1 MKIINKYK
9 NKPKPSSTKDKPNR
23 HDDDFGLDFIQFQ
36 ENRREEKQSDKQKNK
51 KD

>member
-1 MKIINKYK
+1 MAEK
-9 NKPKPSSTKDKPNR
+9 NNQIP
-23 HDDDFGLDFIQFQ
+23 DDDFGLDFIQFQ